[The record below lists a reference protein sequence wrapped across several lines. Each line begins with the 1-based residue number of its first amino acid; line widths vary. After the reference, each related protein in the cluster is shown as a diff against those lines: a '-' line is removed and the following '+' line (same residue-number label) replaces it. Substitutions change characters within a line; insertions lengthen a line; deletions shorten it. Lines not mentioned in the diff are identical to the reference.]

1 MKRPWP
7 LVLILALALAAFPAL
22 AQTPQEARQQLRQKL
37 VGLLD
42 HWEEISR
49 TAANLQ
55 KELDSLERLIS
66 SEQATA
72 SDMKSREGELR
83 LILEGMVAEEAPLK
97 ELEERQRRS
106 FYRQLRALYILGY
119 EDGFSLL
126 KSSSDFR
133 LALQRSRAFAL
144 LLAAQQQRLADL
156 RAASQRLL
164 QVQEVL
170 IQKSEQLL
178 RLRAQAETSRKRLF
192 ALRKQR
198 RILLARLEAKQKAL
212 IENIGALKEAEAR
225 LARAF
230 ALPAD
235 KGGQTERRL
244 PGVWDARGRLT
255 PPVEGRVLSGYGH
268 GRRGI
273 TIKARELSSVRAPWG
288 GKVAYAGELEGYGK
302 VVVVDHGQEVHTV
315 LAHLANILV
324 RAGQQLSPGEQVG
337 TVGADGRLYLEVR
350 LRAKPV
356 NPLEW
361 LRLGS

>member
-1 MKRPWP
+1 VKRRWP
-7 LVLILALALAAFPAL
+7 LILIIALTLASLPAW

-42 HWEEISR
+42 HWEDISG
-49 TAANLQ
+49 TAVNLQ
-55 KELDSLERLIS
+55 KELDSLERLIA
-66 SEQATA
+66 SEQAEA
-72 SDMKSREGELR
+72 SGMKSREGELR
-83 LILEGMVAEEAPLK
+83 LILEGMLAEEAPLK
-97 ELEERQRRS
+97 ELEERQRLS
-106 FYRQLRALYILGY
+106 FHRQLRTLYILGY

-156 RAASQRLL
+156 RAASRRLL

-170 IQKSEQLL
+170 TKKSEQLL
-178 RLRAQAETSRKRLF
+178 RLRAQAETSRQRLST
-192 ALRKQR
+192 LRQQR
-198 RILLARLEAKQKAL
+198 LVLLARLEAKQKAL

-230 ALPAD
+230 ALPVENGA
-235 KGGQTERRL
+235 QAERRL
-244 PGVWDARGRLT
+244 PGVLEARGQLS
-255 PPVEGRVLSGYGH
+255 PPVEGRVLASYGQ

-273 TIKARELSSVRAPWG
+273 TIKARELSPVRAPWG
-288 GKVAYAGELEGYGK
+288 GKVAYAGQLEGYGQ
-302 VVVVDHGQEVHTV
+302 VVVLDHGQAVHTV
-315 LAHLANILV
+315 LAHLASILV

-350 LRAKPV
+350 LKAKPV
-356 NPLEW
+356 DPLKW